1 MHGHYEIRRLFYLSL
16 VGHFFSG
23 RDTTRKNGFNEGL
36 FLHYLGLKPPLSHLP
51 KVVVSPAKPSMG
63 NVFPRVFL
71 NLRKSLSKL
80 LLNTMGLRTSVK
92 YHGFQNLRKIP
103 WVSKPH

>member
-1 MHGHYEIRRLFYLSL
+1 LNL
-16 VGHFFSG
+16 VY
-23 RDTTRKNGFNEGL
+23 DPYYYTTRKNGFNEGL

-51 KVVVSPAKPSMG
+51 RVVVSPAKPSMG

-71 NLRKSLSKL
+71 NLRKSLSK
-80 LLNTMGLRTSVK
+80 

-103 WVSKPH
+103 WVSKLP